1 MDGLKDPNELEKQ
14 NRQAIIRNLN
24 DVYSSIEKLIQK
36 TYQNKETDLNFQL
49 RNIRSSVSQL
59 LADIKNKDLDSF
71 SGKKGTLE
79 EFYRIE
85 DTLLAESAKM
95 NDIFASTIKS
105 DSIDI
110 FSLDDMVESFKK
122 AFNERINVDKD
133 ILNEFKLKQME
144 ASSAER
150 VMSRDKKI
158 PEKKE
163 IKKTEHESI
172 SLTYGRSGNATKP
185 EPTISSSSVNKE
197 VLEEQQKDNV
207 KKEIDTEIL
216 SKLYNYMN
224 ILEKKY
230 SNHQPEVSFD
240 GEYIGDKKW
249 KVEISDKY
257 ISGTIFRKMVLNA
270 ILFETYWKPFDNL
283 RTIME
288 FVQKKATTVPAGQ
301 YKSLCIV
308 NSDWNADIKDW
319 AENYI
324 HPRLV
329 LYLYD
334 ISSNE
339 IIYNESVFNADRIKL
354 WHNPDTYKTIESEIL
369 PLIDRE
375 EPFDDTEV
383 AELTGLSIEGAK
395 KFLAVMVA
403 ENKIVDV
410 GFGKSQYTG
419 LRKE

>member
-1 MDGLKDPNELEKQ
+1 MYGLKDPNELEKQ
-14 NRQAIIRNLN
+14 NRQVIIGNLN

-36 TYQNKETDLNFQL
+36 TYLNKETDLNFQL
-49 RNIRSSVSQL
+49 RNIRSSASQL

-79 EFYRIE
+79 EFYKIE

-163 IKKTEHESI
+163 VKKTEHESI

-185 EPTISSSSVNKE
+185 EPAISSSPVNKE
-197 VLEEQQKDNV
+197 VMEEQQKDNV

-224 ILEKKY
+224 ILENKY
-230 SNHQPEVSFD
+230 SNYQPEVSFD

-249 KVEISDKY
+249 KVEIADKY
-257 ISGTIFRKMVLNA
+257 ISGTVVRKMVLNA

-288 FVQKKATTVPAGQ
+288 FVQKEATTVPAGQ

-308 NSDWNADIKDW
+308 NSDWNTDIKDW

-339 IIYNESVFNADRIKL
+339 IIYNESVFNAGRIKL
-354 WHNPDTYKTIESEIL
+354 WHNPDTYKTIESEIQ

-383 AELTGLSIEGAK
+383 AELTGLSVEGAK
-395 KFLAVMVA
+395 KLLAVMVA
-403 ENKIVDV
+403 ENKIIDV

>member
-14 NRQAIIRNLN
+14 NRQVIIRNLN

-79 EFYRIE
+79 EFYKIE

-133 ILNEFKLKQME
+133 VLNEFKLKQME

-163 IKKTEHESI
+163 VKKTEHESI
-172 SLTYGRSGNATKP
+172 SLTYGRSGNATKT
-185 EPTISSSSVNKE
+185 EPAISSSPANKE
-197 VLEEQQKDNV
+197 VIEDQQKDNV

-224 ILEKKY
+224 ILENKY
-230 SNHQPEVSFD
+230 TNHQPEVSFD

-257 ISGTIFRKMVLNA
+257 ISGTVVRKMVLNA

-288 FVQKKATTVPAGQ
+288 FVQKEATTVPAGQ

-308 NSDWNADIKDW
+308 NSDWNTDIKNW

-339 IIYNESVFNADRIKL
+339 IIYNESVFNAGRIKL
-354 WHNPDTYKTIESEIL
+354 WHNPDTYKTIESEIQ

-383 AELTGLSIEGAK
+383 AELTGLSVEGAK

-403 ENKIVDV
+403 ENKIIDV